1 MTARSLAGL
10 PLPDDPRRRA
20 FVVTGF
26 VVGALLAGVA
36 MSVCVVLHAGTAEPS
51 WCPFAATGGWSDWFR
66 AIGRAAVVGVLAGAL
81 GGVAGYVG
89 ARLGS
94 YHWTPRS

>member
-1 MTARSLAGL
+1 MIARPLAGL

-26 VVGALLAGVA
+26 VAGALVAGAA
-36 MSVCVVLHAGTAEPS
+36 MSVCVVIHAGTTQPS
-51 WCPFAATGGWSDWFR
+51 WCPFAVVAGWGDWLR
-66 AIGRAAVVGVLAGAL
+66 AIGRAAVVGALAGAL
-81 GGVAGYVG
+81 GGAAGYVG

-94 YHWTPRS
+94 LHWTPRS